1 VTKVAF
7 GSCWVTKTNVMKVLL
22 PMVNLENNPYINNK
36 EFTAEKFTLVLKKK
50 KSYGQHKNPVESL
63 LLRYL

>member
-1 VTKVAF
+1 M
-7 GSCWVTKTNVMKVLL
+7 TKTNVMKVLL

-50 KSYGQHKNPVESL
+50 DLGVSMSH
-63 LLRYL
+63 